1 MPFQIRSGK
10 LMITNTNKSDAG
22 KYVCI
27 GTNMLGERES
37 EIAVL
42 TVLGRNFYPPLVQ
55 LKFILLFSV
64 VVLVVQPFCRKASL

>member
-1 MPFQIRSGK
+1 MPALEQLRKHSSDVCVCVCVPFQIRSGK

-42 TVLGRNFYPPLVQ
+42 TVLGRNV
-55 LKFILLFSV
+55 
-64 VVLVVQPFCRKASL
+64 